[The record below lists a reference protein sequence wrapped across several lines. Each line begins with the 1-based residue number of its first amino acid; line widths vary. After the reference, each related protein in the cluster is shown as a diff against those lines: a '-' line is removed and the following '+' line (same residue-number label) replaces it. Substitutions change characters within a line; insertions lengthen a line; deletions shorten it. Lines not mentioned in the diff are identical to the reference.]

1 MPHLTVEYTSNLPTF
16 DANDVLLALNKVLAS
31 CGHFEDMDIKSRALR
46 LDTHL
51 VGLGQPCHG
60 FVHAKL
66 AILSGRSEDTK
77 RALSDAL
84 LRALQ
89 AVGRWPADTDVQLCV
104 EVQEIERA
112 SYAKVTVGA

>member
-1 MPHLTVEYTSNLPTF
+1 MPHLTVEYTNNLPTF
-16 DANDVLLALNKVLAS
+16 DAADALLALNRALVS
-31 CGHFEDMDIKSRALR
+31 SGHFEDIDIKSRAIQ

-77 RALSDAL
+77 RALSETL

-89 AVGRWPADTDVQLCV
+89 DASQWPADTDVQLCV
-104 EVQEIERA
+104 EVLEIERA
-112 SYAKVTVGA
+112 SYAKVTVAA

>member
-1 MPHLTVEYTSNLPTF
+1 MPHLTVEYTNNLPTF
-16 DANDVLLALNKVLAS
+16 DAGDVLLALNGVLAS
-31 CGHFEDMDIKSRALR
+31 CGHFEDIDIKSRAIR
-46 LDTHL
+46 LDIHL
-51 VGLGQPCHG
+51 VGRGQPSHG

-77 RALSDAL
+77 RALSEAL
-84 LRALQ
+84 LRTLQ
-89 AVGRWPADTDVQLCV
+89 DASQWPADTAVQLCV